1 MVRKFKKLIGVVLI
15 LSILAFAAKAL
26 LGKNPIDDDY
36 KSQYIAV
43 LDRESGEIIYE
54 KNGDTKASPASLTK
68 IMTVYLS
75 IENIRDFEEI
85 APIDIPTYK
94 KMVEANAS
102 MAGFYGKEPVT
113 YEDLLYGTMLA
124 SGGETANSLA
134 VNLFGE
140 VEGFVAR
147 MNERAGDL
155 ELKNTHFVNPEG
167 LDSPDQYTSAKDLA
181 KLLDKALDT
190 PYFRKVFTSENHIS
204 RPTLDHPDGVFIES
218 TVLSKVGETK
228 GYKILGGK
236 SGTTQKAG
244 ECWASLGEKDGKEY
258 IVIVM
263 GAPIDEAKFQ
273 IQDTKKIY
281 ENIR

>member
-1 MVRKFKKLIGVVLI
+1 MGRKFKKLIGVVLI

-134 VNLFGE
+134 VNLFGD
-140 VEGFVAR
+140 VESFVAS

-155 ELKNTHFVNPEG
+155 ELKNTHFANPEG